1 MVSELIEYYG
11 LKVVQAYMNYIQKNA
26 EVAVRDLL
34 RIVGTRTLE
43 RTGKNV
49 LTAQDYMDDGSLIQ
63 LTVSI
68 NVESGSAVF
77 DFRFVLLFI
86 TYIKFEERQTSF
98 FSFYYF
104 SGTGYEVWGNC
115 NAPKAITLSAVIYC
129 LRCMVGHDVP
139 LNQVH

>member
-49 LTAQDYMDDGSLIQ
+49 LTAQDYMDDGSSIQ

-68 NVESGSAVF
+68 DVESGSAIF

-86 TYIKFEERQTSF
+86 TYVKLEKKSYSIHFIILVELDMKF
-98 FSFYYF
+98 
-104 SGTGYEVWGNC
+104 G
-115 NAPKAITLSAVIYC
+115 VIAMHLKLLHC
-129 LRCMVGHDVP
+129 QL
-139 LNQVH
+139 